1 MTELTRQLNALE
13 ATLPRLRRGDPTVF
27 YDVTVILEK
36 LREAAI
42 ALERR
47 QAELLTL
54 YEVGRDIASIID
66 LGQLLES
73 IMDRAIVL
81 VQAERGFLVLRDAKR
96 DDFEVAVAR
105 QFSAGEVDEAQVEIS
120 HNIIRRVMS
129 TREPLMTTNAQEDP
143 RFQSSTSIVAYS
155 IRSAM
160 AVPLIAKDELIGAIY
175 VDTRMK
181 ARAYSVGDLSLLSAL
196 ADQAAV
202 AIRMARLYDE
212 LQQRNRELQATLD
225 ELRTTQ
231 DELIRAER
239 LSVVGRMASSI
250 IHDLKNPMTSIKGF
264 AQFLG
269 RDDLSPEQRRYFSAT
284 ISRSIDRFVGMTQE
298 ILDYVR
304 GDVSLDLKWVPV
316 SELINDVRTFI
327 EPDFRAKGLRIQTD
341 LAFTGSVLVDQ
352 GKFQRVFLNI
362 ANNARDAMDPG
373 GVLTITSQQVGD
385 QVEFR
390 LQDTGPGI
398 PPEIMDRL
406 FEPFV
411 THGKPSGTGLGLAI
425 DKKVVEDH
433 GGTVRAENSPGQ
445 GACFVVTLPLNP

>member
-1 MTELTRQLNALE
+1 MTELTRQLDALE
-13 ATLPRLRRGDPTVF
+13 ATLSRLRRGDPTVF

-66 LGQLLES
+66 VEQLLES
-73 IMDRAIVL
+73 ILDRAIVL
-81 VQAERGFLVLRDAKR
+81 VQAERGFLVLWDAEKS
-96 DDFEVAVAR
+96 DFKVAAAR
-105 QFSAGEVDEAQVEIS
+105 QFHAGEVDQAQVEIS

-129 TREPLMTTNAQEDP
+129 AREPLMTTNAQEDP

-155 IRSAM
+155 IRSVM

-175 VDTRMK
+175 VDTRLK
-181 ARAYSVGDLSLLSAL
+181 ARMYSTEDLSLLSAL

-202 AIRMARLYDE
+202 AIRMARLYEE

-225 ELRTTQ
+225 KLRAAQ

-239 LSVVGRMASSI
+239 LSVVGRMASSLV
-250 IHDLKNPMTSIKGF
+250 HDLKNPMTSIKGF
-264 AQFLG
+264 AQLLG
-269 RDDLSPEQRRYFSAT
+269 QEHLSPEQRYHFSTT
-284 ISRSIDRFVGMTQE
+284 ICRSVDRFVGMTQE

-304 GDVSLDLKWVPV
+304 GDSSLALEWVPV
-316 SELINDVRTFI
+316 SELINDVCAFVQP
-327 EPDFRAKGLRIQTD
+327 EFLAKGLRIQTD
-341 LAFTGSVLVDQ
+341 LAFTGSLHVDQ
-352 GKFQRVFLNI
+352 DKFQRVLLNI

-373 GVLTITSQQVGD
+373 GVLTITSRQDGD
-385 QVEFR
+385 WVELR

-425 DKKVVEDH
+425 VKKVVEDH
-433 GGTVRAENSPGQ
+433 GGTVRVENHPGE
-445 GACFVVTLPLNP
+445 GACFVITLPLNH

>member
-1 MTELTRQLNALE
+1 MTELTRQLNSLE

-27 YDVTVILEK
+27 YEVTVILEK

-42 ALERR
+42 ALEQR

-81 VQAERGFLVLRDAKR
+81 VQAERGFLVLWNAER

-105 QFSAGEVDEAQVEIS
+105 QFSAGEADQAQVEIS
-120 HNIIRRVMS
+120 YNIIRRVMS

-143 RFQSSTSIVAYS
+143 RFRSSTSIVAYS
-155 IRSAM
+155 IRSVM

-175 VDTRMK
+175 VDTRVK
-181 ARAYSVGDLSLLSAL
+181 ARMYSTGDLSLLSAL

-202 AIRMARLYDE
+202 AIRMARLYEE

-225 ELRTTQ
+225 ELRATQ

-250 IHDLKNPMTSIKGF
+250 IHDLKNPMTSIRGF
-264 AQFLG
+264 AQLLG
-269 RDDLSPEQRRYFSAT
+269 QDDLSSEQRRYFSAT
-284 ISRSIDRFVGMTQE
+284 ISRSVDRFVGMTQE

-304 GDVSLDLKWVPV
+304 GDTSLALQLVPA
-316 SELINDVRTFI
+316 SALINDVCTFV
-327 EPDFRAKGLRIQTD
+327 EPDFLAKGLRIQTD
-341 LAFTGSVLVDQ
+341 LAFTGSIRVDQ
-352 GKFQRVFLNI
+352 DKFQRVLLNL

-373 GVLTITSQQVGD
+373 GVLTITSRRVGD

-398 PPEIMDRL
+398 PPEIMDHL

-425 DKKVVEDH
+425 VKKVVEDH
-433 GGTVRAENSPGQ
+433 GGTVQVENHPGE
-445 GACFVVTLPLNP
+445 GACFVITLPLEA

>member
-1 MTELTRQLNALE
+1 MTDLIQQLNALE
-13 ATLPRLRRGDPTVF
+13 ATLPRLRRGDQTVF

-42 ALERR
+42 TLG
-47 QAELLTL
+47 QHQVELLTL

-66 LGQLLES
+66 HRQLLES
-73 IMDRAIVL
+73 IMDRAIIL
-81 VQAERGFLVLRDAKR
+81 VQAERGFLVLWDAER
-96 DDFEVAVAR
+96 DDFDVAVAR
-105 QFSAGEVDEAQVEIS
+105 QFSAGEADQAQVEIS

-129 TREPLMTTNAQEDP
+129 THEPLMTTNAQEDP

-155 IRSAM
+155 IRSVM

-181 ARAYSVGDLSLLSAL
+181 DRVYSKGDLNLLNAL

-202 AIRMARLYDE
+202 AIRMARLYEE

-225 ELRTTQ
+225 ELRATQ

-264 AQFLG
+264 AQLLG
-269 RDDLSPEQRRYFSAT
+269 QDELSPEQRHYYSKT
-284 ISRSIDRFVGMTQE
+284 ISRSVDRFVGMTQE

-304 GDVSLDLKWVPV
+304 GDTSLDLKRVPA
-316 SELINDVRTFI
+316 SELINDVCTFV
-327 EPDFRAKGLRIQTD
+327 EPDFLAKELRIQTD
-341 LAFTGSVLVDQ
+341 LAFTDSILVDRD
-352 GKFQRVFLNI
+352 KFQRVFLNI
-362 ANNARDAMDPG
+362 ANNARDAMDSG
-373 GVLTITSQQVGD
+373 GVLTITSQQVDD

-425 DKKVVEDH
+425 VKKVVEEH
-433 GGTVRAENSPGQ
+433 GGAVRVENHAGQ
-445 GACFVVTLPLNP
+445 GACFVITLPLTH